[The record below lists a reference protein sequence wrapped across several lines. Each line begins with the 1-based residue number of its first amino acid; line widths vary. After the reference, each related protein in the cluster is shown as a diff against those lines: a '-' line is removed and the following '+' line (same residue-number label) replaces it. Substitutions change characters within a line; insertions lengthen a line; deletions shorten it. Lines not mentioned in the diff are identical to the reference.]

1 MNELSLDSLDLINNL
16 NNVDFIN
23 SLNFLKGLLNL
34 TDIIIIAVILYGAV
48 IGYHKGLVRTVV
60 GSIRAVVSMGGAAI
74 VSRIIAPAIAP
85 QIVTPIVNEVFQTQL
100 GEVSQISP
108 EIVNQIQNN
117 ILQIATPIA
126 QSIAFSVVF
135 FISMFIINLVLKLF
149 TKAMSILTKIPVIGT
164 LNRICGL
171 LLGVAVSII
180 LCIAALYL
188 LREFAPEIFGVNGYL
203 SPQNVAKTSITAYL
217 LGLLPSV

>member
-1 MNELSLDSLDLINNL
+1 MNELSLESFNNLDLIN
-16 NNVDFIN
+16 
-23 SLNFLKGLLNL
+23 SLSFLKNILNL
-34 TDIIIIAVILYGAV
+34 TDIIIILIIIYGAF

-74 VSRIIAPAIAP
+74 VSRIIAPTIAP
-85 QIVTPIVNEVFQTQL
+85 QIVTPIVNEVFKNQL
-100 GEVSQISP
+100 GEVAELSP
-108 EIVNQIQNN
+108 EITAQIQNN

-135 FISMFIINLVLKLF
+135 FVGMFIINFVLSLF
-149 TKAMSILTKIPVIGT
+149 TKTMSILTRIPVIST

-171 LLGVAVSII
+171 ILGAVVAII
-180 LCIAALYL
+180 LCIVALYL
-188 LREFAPEIFGVNGYL
+188 LRKFAPEIFGVNGYL